1 MNADQVSNHLELANG
16 HVMCYGV
23 ITTVGN
29 LTNQNPTKEKYYD
42 YKVT

>member
-23 ITTVGN
+23 ITTLG
-29 LTNQNPTKEKYYD
+29 NQNPTKERYYD